1 MLARN
6 EVITNAHILDFPGL
20 LHDPLEVLFD
30 AGRRVAFILGVDV
43 DVVVGNEANLTLKL
57 LVVVV
62 VLEDELGHPEVGLG
76 IKNWQKSLCLKQAK
90 IIFLARLNVRRKLET
105 RKLYQDLKFD

>member
-30 AGRRVAFILGVDV
+30 AGRRVAFILGVAIAVIAAVIDNFNVVFVQDV
-43 DVVVGNEANLTLKL
+43 IVVVFC
-57 LVVVV
+57 
-62 VLEDELGHPEVGLG
+62 
-76 IKNWQKSLCLKQAK
+76 LCPAPS
-90 IIFLARLNVRRKLET
+90 
-105 RKLYQDLKFD
+105 